1 MGRPLGSASWTVRE
15 ASLALNEITYLERAV
30 AHVLAG
36 WLPKLPEM
44 AVKLAL
50 GMQQFEMLDRATHL
64 RSRISGLLRA
74 EAAELPIKSGW
85 REVVKHLDASPDPGS
100 LYAGLYGF
108 LWPRLLELVQRYLA
122 STDPVGDQ
130 PSVRLVTGLSA
141 EVEAQLIW
149 GQTTLSSPPQNAK
162 PSAFLERLAAL
173 WSARDSG
180 ADLASADWLWSPLDR
195 VPLAS
200 RPAGLEHCQRG
211 SLGLLAVDSI
221 REARD
226 VGIFLHSDL
235 DEEFT
240 TLELMGRNSYEHP
253 DMPWQFHLDMAR
265 QVSDEARHAQ
275 SMLQLLEARGFGYG
289 DFPISTGTYD
299 GLYQFEP
306 CPPGSRKELLWRM
319 LIRQTFMEGLALDS
333 LARDIRRRTE
343 AGHHDIARALDYI
356 LRDEVFHAG
365 SGLRWSAYLL
375 DGDRRAVLQERYES
389 LTFYTTK
396 AEAWRASFVET
407 HVEEAMAELMIIEEG
422 KRRRGG
428 KLPDHPL
435 NRLGRQQAGFNDED
449 ILQVLSWGYASEP

>member
-1 MGRPLGSASWTVRE
+1 MSSSITWTVRE

-44 AVKLAL
+44 TVKLAL
-50 GMQQFEMLDRATHL
+50 GQQQYEMLDRATQL
-64 RSRISGLLRA
+64 RSRLSGLLRA
-74 EAAELPIKSGW
+74 EGIELPIKCGW
-85 REVVKHLDASPDPGS
+85 RELVKHLDASPDPGA
-100 LYAGLYGF
+100 LFAGLYGF

-122 STDPVGDQ
+122 SADPVGDQ
-130 PSVRLVTGLSA
+130 PSLRLVTGLAS
-141 EVEAQLIW
+141 EVETQLSW
-149 GQTTLSSPPQNAK
+149 GQSALRAT
-162 PSAFLERLAAL
+162 PSREKSYAFLEQLEAL
-173 WSARDSG
+173 WTARDSG
-180 ADLASADWLWSPLDR
+180 ADLAPADWLWSPLDR
-195 VPLAS
+195 VPLAA
-200 RPAGLEHCQRG
+200 RPAGLEHCKRG

-265 QVSDEARHAQ
+265 QVADEARHAQ
-275 SMLQLLEARGFGYG
+275 LMLQLLEARGFGYG

-407 HVEEAMAELMIIEEG
+407 HVEEAMAELMMIEEG

-428 KLPDHPL
+428 KLPDRPL
-435 NRLGRQQAGFNDED
+435 NRLGRQQAGFNDDD